1 MRLAVTGLL
10 VFAALGTGPVFAE
23 GVLCDDPGVRVQG
36 QISELWAGPIGA
48 ACEAVLTLKDRDL
61 DARVKLVA
69 ASTDI
74 LVVEVAL
81 KDGRTAVRHLKDPE
95 ALQPTLE
102 ALLTLPPLPA
112 SDGPAPSAAPAA
124 GGNDLPMSGDYGV
137 SFEAG
142 AAVSG
147 RAAGSST
154 YLSLAPM
161 VFAELRLGPWIVGI
175 DARWELLEWRP
186 QGREPRVEMDTI
198 GLGINVARRFDLGF
212 MQLDTGFA
220 PRLVLEIQ
228 SLPGGGDELTG
239 TAFDLRLG
247 ALVRGVFAAGSIRP
261 FVALD
266 VELSPTRMR
275 RSRRAL
281 DGFPVLPAFSA
292 GLGVGLM
299 WGPG

>member
-10 VFAALGTGPVFAE
+10 VLAASPASAE
-23 GVLCDDPGVRVQG
+23 GVLCDDPGVRVLG
-36 QISELWAGPIGA
+36 QVSEQWAGPIGA
-48 ACEAVLTLKDRDL
+48 ACEAVLVLKDRDL

-69 ASTDI
+69 ASAEI

-81 KDGRTAVRHLKDPE
+81 KDGRTAVRHLKDPQ
-95 ALQPTLE
+95 ALKPTLE
-102 ALLTLPPLPA
+102 ALLTLPPIPA
-112 SDGPAPSAAPAA
+112 EPAGPAAPSAPAPGA
-124 GGNDLPMSGDYGV
+124 NELPVGGDYGV

-154 YLSLAPM
+154 YLSLAPT

-186 QGREPRVEMDTI
+186 QGRDPRVEMDTI

-266 VELSPTRMR
+266 AELSPTRMR

-299 WGPG
+299 WGAP

>member
-102 ALLTLPPLPA
+102 ALRRSPA
-112 SDGPAPSAAPAA
+112 ARLGWPRPSAAPAA
-124 GGNDLPMSGDYGV
+124 GRMISHERGLWS
-137 SFEAG
+137 
-142 AAVSG
+142 
-147 RAAGSST
+147 
-154 YLSLAPM
+154 
-161 VFAELRLGPWIVGI
+161 ELQL
-175 DARWELLEWRP
+175 
-186 QGREPRVEMDTI
+186 
-198 GLGINVARRFDLGF
+198 ARR
-212 MQLDTGFA
+212 
-220 PRLVLEIQ
+220 
-228 SLPGGGDELTG
+228 
-239 TAFDLRLG
+239 
-247 ALVRGVFAAGSIRP
+247 
-261 FVALD
+261 
-266 VELSPTRMR
+266 
-275 RSRRAL
+275 
-281 DGFPVLPAFSA
+281 
-292 GLGVGLM
+292 
-299 WGPG
+299 